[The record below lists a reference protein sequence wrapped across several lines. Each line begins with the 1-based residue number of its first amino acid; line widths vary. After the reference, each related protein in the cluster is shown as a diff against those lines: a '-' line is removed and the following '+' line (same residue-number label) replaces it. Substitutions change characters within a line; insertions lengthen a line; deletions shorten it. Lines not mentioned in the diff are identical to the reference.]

1 MAQPFSWRLMGAL
14 LLLFAMMGGVIL
26 RLVGNAR
33 AMPVV
38 RHLEIAL
45 PFPKD
50 AHRQPITLAL
60 MTDTHVGPE
69 NSPERMAR
77 IVDQVNAL
85 KPDLVVLG
93 GDYIGD
99 AKGGGAYGP
108 AASIAPFARLRA
120 RLGVVAVLG
129 NHDSPSHSRIDR
141 RQWHDLFA
149 GIGIR
154 LLDNQAVRRGPLAL
168 GGLRDIYTGRPD
180 IPGTLEQ
187 MQALGG
193 VRVVLSH
200 GPDVFP
206 QLPDQPMLALVGHT
220 HCGQVAFPFLGI
232 VNVPSR
238 YGTRYAC
245 GIYREG
251 ARTMVV
257 SGGVGTSRLPI
268 RMLAAPDLWL
278 ITIHPQ

>member
-93 GDYIGD
+93 GDYIAD

-149 GIGIR
+149 AIGIR

-200 GPDVFP
+200 GPE
-206 QLPDQPMLALVGHT
+206 DQQCT
-220 HCGQVAFPFLGI
+220 RSLGA
-232 VNVPSR
+232 SR
-238 YGTRYAC
+238 PRAM
-245 GIYREG
+245 REG
-251 ARTMVV
+251 NHVPQICGA
-257 SGGVGTSRLPI
+257 SGSFPMRRKAAEDQNGFWPGHFFALSADEPSIAQMGRCAWDSRNKGG
-268 RMLAAPDLWL
+268 
-278 ITIHPQ
+278 Q